1 MPFFLP
7 ILESGETLNKRQ
19 EYISLELSDE
29 KLDSIVV
36 ELRDKLMG
44 EFWAELPEG
53 RRKDEIRRRIENN
66 IITAFISKGGMP
78 RSEK

>member
-1 MPFFLP
+1 LPFFLP